1 MNTNILLKAIKTTSN
16 NFIES
21 VKMPVVEMSKAE
33 VIATIP
39 KNLNTITTVIAILF
53 LVVSVAG
60 SVIRIS
66 ESKKGY

>member
-1 MNTNILLKAIKTTSN
+1 MNAKIISNIINASKN
-16 NFIES
+16 NFIGS

-33 VIATIP
+33 VMATIP

-60 SVIRIS
+60 IVIRIS